1 MNCSLIPFM
10 NQTQPIIVE
19 SFSSH
24 IKQLLLIFIQKGKF
38 MGEEHPNPRN
48 PYLNL
53 STKLYINLVK
63 LIVSQTFL
71 PNHQEK
77 KLASWGSGN
86 ALPTPH

>member
-1 MNCSLIPFM
+1 
-10 NQTQPIIVE
+10 
-19 SFSSH
+19 
-24 IKQLLLIFIQKGKF
+24 

-77 KLASWGSGN
+77 K
-86 ALPTPH
+86 

>member
-1 MNCSLIPFM
+1 M
-10 NQTQPIIVE
+10 
-19 SFSSH
+19 
-24 IKQLLLIFIQKGKF
+24 G
-38 MGEEHPNPRN
+38 GEEHPNPRN

-77 KLASWGSGN
+77 KLASWGSGK
-86 ALPTPH
+86 ALKCVEGRVAQLHIDIFL